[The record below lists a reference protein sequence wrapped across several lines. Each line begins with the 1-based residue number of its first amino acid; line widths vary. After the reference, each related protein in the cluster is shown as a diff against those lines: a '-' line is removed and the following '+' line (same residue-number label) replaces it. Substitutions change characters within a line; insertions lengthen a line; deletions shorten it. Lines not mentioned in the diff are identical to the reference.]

1 MLVVL
6 SRKGEVTSGGQC
18 TGAAWPSS
26 ARVVRCLVK
35 SSNERNPCELL
46 PADNA
51 GDSVQ
56 TAQINWE
63 EGGDDVRSVWP
74 LRLGLHTYYNAQ
86 HNENRDRKVEEICKT
101 GPSSDWRLQL
111 ASMKLESLVIAGQQH
126 SGESVPGLVH
136 TARHT
141 TKASNT
147 RSRWPNRKEG
157 AVEGGVRD
165 WGEVVTR

>member
-1 MLVVL
+1 MLVVP

-46 PADNA
+46 PARKG

-56 TAQINWE
+56 TAGIKPE
-63 EGGDDVRSVWP
+63 EGGDDVKSVWP

-86 HNENRDRKVEEICKT
+86 YNENRDREVEEICKT

-111 ASMKLESLVIAGQQH
+111 ASMKPESLVMAHQQR
-126 SGESVPGLVH
+126 SREYVPGSCTH
-136 TARHT
+136 RPSHHG
-141 TKASNT
+141 S
-147 RSRWPNRKEG
+147 RSQAKRMR
-157 AVEGGVRD
+157 
-165 WGEVVTR
+165 